1 MANIIIPK
9 ERNSTNIIVQRSF
22 GVNTSNA
29 EHREAAEIIARR
41 SEEAVNNAN
50 RTRRYY

>member
-9 ERNSTNIIVQRSF
+9 ECNTTDRIVQHSF

-29 EHREAAEIIARR
+29 EHREAAEIISRR
-41 SEEAVNNAN
+41 TDEAINNAN
-50 RTRRYY
+50 RTRRYF

>member
-9 ERNSTNIIVQRSF
+9 ASNLTDRIVQRSF
-22 GVNTSNA
+22 GVNTSNT

>member
-1 MANIIIPK
+1 MANIIIHK
-9 ERNSTNIIVQRSF
+9 EGNVTDRIVQQSF

-29 EHREAAEIIARR
+29 EHREAAEIIARK

-50 RTRRYY
+50 KTRRYY

>member
-1 MANIIIPK
+1 MANIIIHK
-9 ERNSTNIIVQRSF
+9 GSNVTDRIVQQSF
-22 GVNTSNA
+22 GVNVNNV

-50 RTRRYY
+50 RKRRYY